1 MPSKHHTKRHHR
13 KGANNKKTV
22 KKHTRRHHRKSHKK
36 QTGGSTGCGKQTG
49 GSPASRSV
57 MDFVNTSAPALDDYA
72 VGMELPSMDKITK
85 CATQQMGG
93 SLVSDTVNAA
103 KTGMDDYQSQSDLP
117 SKSQLGGAGCGSTTP
132 ENLLGNG
139 NLGQQKGGSPA
150 SNHLD
155 TFTQAYTPSATMNE
169 QKGGVITADMIPG
182 DKMPVLYQATGGG
195 WGNEKKMG
203 KKMGK
208 GKLGTQKKLM
218 LKQKGGSFWNM
229 AGCGPWNGTDAGR
242 KYSDYFS
249 KTSKC
254 PGPEWYA
261 NPPELPKAGSGD
273 AADLAVGA
281 TYPFA

>member
-1 MPSKHHTKRHHR
+1 MPSKNHTKRHHR
-13 KGANNKKTV
+13 KGANNKTV
-22 KKHTRRHHRKSHKK
+22 KKHTRRHHRRSHKK

-93 SLVSDTVNAA
+93 SLVSDTVMSAE
-103 KTGMDDYQSQSDLP
+103 TGMNDYQSQADLP
-117 SKSQLGGAGCGSTTP
+117 AMSQLGGAGCGSTTP

-139 NLGQQKGGSPA
+139 NLGKQKGGSPA
-150 SNHLD
+150 SDRLD
-155 TFTQAYTPSATMNE
+155 TFTQVHNTSTLNE

-208 GKLGTQKKLM
+208 GKRGTQKLM